1 MVNNGIISDYEENIV
16 VTPRRKLHRSFTKRY
31 LKFEFIAGVNKDN
44 QPIYFAVTGSAKT
57 AQKAVVQDLRAT
69 ASISYTGGA
78 SLPECDCTIYN
89 MDETLANKLTTLGQY
104 QKNNTG
110 YGNQLIVYAST
121 DYGSLENPVF
131 TKVFEGGISV
141 AYTDYGSSPDVI
153 FHVRAMAL
161 GGLNLH
167 AAKSLS
173 FRGKAL
179 VGGIIQS
186 IIDEYNK
193 KLSLTS
199 DNPLYLVLENY
210 ARTEKL
216 NGSNYSGDVIS
227 QIRQCAND
235 AHIRFSIQNG
245 IVYIWPMN
253 LSLNEARAQ
262 SAVSEGQSKA
272 MKTRVF
278 SNKTGMV
285 GYPAY
290 ANDGIT
296 VRSIF
301 TRDLLYGEEIQVESV
316 YTPACGLWKYMISM
330 QHELSCL
337 TPNGAWTTTIGLSKI
352 SEEEKEK
359 LSKQQ

>member
-1 MVNNGIISDYEENIV
+1 MADDSTGLQYIMTKPNI
-16 VTPRRKLHRSFTKRY
+16 LHRSFTKRY
-31 LKFEFIAGVNKDN
+31 LKFEFIAGVDKDN
-44 QPIYFAVTGSAKT
+44 KPIYFSVTGSAKT
-57 AQKAVVQDLRAT
+57 AQKAAVQDLRAT
-69 ASISYTGGA
+69 VSISYTGGS
-78 SLPECDCTIYN
+78 SLPECECTIYN

-167 AAKSLS
+167 PAKSLS
-173 FRGKAL
+173 FRGKVSAAA
-179 VGGIIQS
+179 IIQS

-199 DNPLYLVLENY
+199 DNPLYLIFKNY
-210 ARTEKL
+210 GVTATL
-216 NGSNYSGDVIS
+216 NGSNYNGDVIS
-227 QIRQCAND
+227 QIRQCASD

-245 IVYIWPMN
+245 VVYIWPMN

-262 SAVSEGQSKA
+262 SAVSEGQSKT